1 MEVAMAGSRFLFV
14 CLPRLRSIGLRNLE
28 LAFPQLS
35 LAERRQVL
43 EQSFEN
49 FGRIIAD
56 FAHFPYTTPADLAA
70 GIETSF
76 PQAAEARYR
85 GAKATGRG
93 VIFVTPHLGNWE
105 MLAIAAP
112 AIFEPIAYLSRPLD
126 NPLLDR
132 YTSRVRSRFGNRP
145 INRRDSVLEGL
156 AILDA
161 GGKLGPLA
169 DVNTLQRDR
178 ILVPFFG
185 HLACTTRSVAMLAL
199 RTNALIVPVCCVWD
213 TNRYR
218 ILVGELV
225 EAVRTANYAKKNIID
240 TTALYTA
247 EIEKFIHAYP
257 GRWIWIHRRWKT
269 RPSGQPS
276 LYYRVC
282 GARRFSSQL
291 GERRQ
296 LACPSWLPA
305 EMISPS
311 AS

>member
-1 MEVAMAGSRFLFV
+1 MKFARHLLEHLAARTLLAILALLPREFATRIAMVGSRVLFA
-14 CLPRLRSIGLRNLE
+14 CLPGLRRIGLRNLE
-28 LAFPQLS
+28 LAFPDLS
-35 LAERRQVL
+35 LTKRRHLL

-70 GIETSF
+70 RVEASF
-76 PQAAEARYR
+76 PQASEARYHA
-85 GAKATGRG
+85 AKAAGRG

-105 MLAIAAP
+105 MLALATS
-112 AIFEPIAYLSRPLD
+112 AIFEPIAYLARPLD

-145 INRRDSVLEGL
+145 INKRDSVLEGL

-161 GGKLGPLA
+161 GGNLGLLA
-169 DVNTLQRDR
+169 DVNTLQRDGVF
-178 ILVPFFG
+178 VPFFG

-199 RTNALIVPVCCVWD
+199 RTDALIVPMCCVWD

-225 EAVRTANYAKKNIID
+225 EAVRTASYAKKNIID

-247 EIEKFIHAYP
+247 EIEKFIRAYP
-257 GRWIWIHRRWKT
+257 GQWIWIHRRWKT

-276 LYYRVC
+276 LY
-282 GARRFSSQL
+282 
-291 GERRQ
+291 
-296 LACPSWLPA
+296 
-305 EMISPS
+305 
-311 AS
+311 

>member
-1 MEVAMAGSRFLFV
+1 MKFARHLLEYLAARAVLTLLRLLPRSLATGVAMAGSRFLFV
-14 CLPRLRSIGLRNLE
+14 CLPRLRRIGLRNLE

-56 FAHFPYTTPADLAA
+56 FAHFRDATPTDFAA
-70 GIETSF
+70 RVETSL
-76 PQAAEARYR
+76 PQASETRYR
-85 GAKATGRG
+85 AAKAVGRG

-105 MLAIAAP
+105 MLALAMSAVR
-112 AIFEPIAYLSRPLD
+112 EPIAYLARPLD

-145 INRRDSVLEGL
+145 INKRDSVLEGL
-156 AILDA
+156 ALLDA
-161 GGKLGPLA
+161 GGNLGLLA
-169 DVNTLQRDR
+169 DVNTLQRDGVF
-178 ILVPFFG
+178 VPFFG

-225 EAVRTANYAKKNIID
+225 EAVRTASYAKKNIID

-247 EIEKFIHAYP
+247 EIEKFIRAYP
-257 GRWIWIHRRWKT
+257 GQWIWIHRRWKT

-276 LYYRVC
+276 LY
-282 GARRFSSQL
+282 
-291 GERRQ
+291 
-296 LACPSWLPA
+296 
-305 EMISPS
+305 
-311 AS
+311 